1 MVLLRLTEFD
11 KALLAVIVPSVCLC
25 MCVLARDLISWMN
38 ERRALVSSL
47 ELAKDVGGAEALL
60 ARHKEV
66 RVSDSEWKEKEKG

>member
-1 MVLLRLTEFD
+1 
-11 KALLAVIVPSVCLC
+11 

-66 RVSDSEWKEKEKG
+66 RVSDSKWKEKENG